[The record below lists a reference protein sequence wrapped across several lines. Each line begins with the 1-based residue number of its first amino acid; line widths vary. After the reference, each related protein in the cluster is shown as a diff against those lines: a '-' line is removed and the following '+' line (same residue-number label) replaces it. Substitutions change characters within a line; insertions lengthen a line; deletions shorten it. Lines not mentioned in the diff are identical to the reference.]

1 MKQVVELR
9 KRNLG
14 NPEKEKAW
22 DGKVRPPNPQK
33 WIPAFCLVPRR
44 KGHSVAIHVIQNA
57 CDPSVL
63 ATPTN
68 SGFGGPVFRSQI
80 LIGKRRLMISLMCVK
95 THCW

>member
-1 MKQVVELR
+1 MELR

-44 KGHSVAIHVIQNA
+44 KGHFVAIHVIQNA
-57 CDPSVL
+57 CDP
-63 ATPTN
+63 
-68 SGFGGPVFRSQI
+68 
-80 LIGKRRLMISLMCVK
+80 
-95 THCW
+95 